1 MNFGILQSVALKDLW
16 PGEATYFTPWL
27 AENLDILGE
36 KLGMELTL
44 DSTEVSAGNFSADIV
59 ARDLST
65 NRLVIIENQYGRTDH
80 SHLGQIITY
89 SSILGADTVVWVA
102 ESIRQ
107 EHKTAIDFLNQH
119 LKESLQFYA
128 LEVAVIRI
136 DDSRPAYTLN
146 LACAPTELIAVAE
159 NEEPSE
165 LKQKYRAYYQG
176 LLDELR
182 TRYQFTNARIGQP
195 QNWYTFSS
203 ENSRVFVYS
212 TSFAQKGRVRAEVYI
227 DCADKAKNEA
237 LFDLLLSNRLE
248 IESMMGQELSWERL
262 EARRACRIAMYRDGD
277 IDAPS
282 ETLEEIKQWVIMA
295 LLKFKQIFPE
305 RIQQALRRIG
315 QTGQMDQVSSLP
327 APAEPS

>member
-1 MNFGILQSVALKDLW
+1 MNFGLLQPVALKDLW
-16 PGEATYFTPWL
+16 PGEATHFTPWL

-65 NRLVIIENQYGRTDH
+65 NRVVVIENQYGRTDH
-80 SHLGQIITY
+80 CHLGQIITY
-89 SSILGADTVVWVA
+89 SSVLGANAVVWVA

-119 LKESLQFYA
+119 LKEGLQFYA
-128 LEVAVIRI
+128 LEVSVVRI
-136 DDSRPAYTLN
+136 DDSRPAYTFN
-146 LACAPTELIAVAE
+146 LACAPAEVIALPR

-165 LKQKYRAYYQG
+165 IKQKYRTYFQG
-176 LLDELR
+176 LIDDLR
-182 TRYQFTNARIGQP
+182 TQHQFTNARAGQP

-203 ENSRVFVYS
+203 ENSRVFLYS
-212 TSFAQKGRVRAEVYI
+212 TSFAQQGRVRAEVYI

-237 LFDLLLSNRLE
+237 LFELLFASRAE
-248 IESMMGQELSWERL
+248 IEAAMGYELSWERL
-262 EARRACRIAMYRDGD
+262 EARRACRIAVYRDGD

-282 ETLEEIKQWVIMA
+282 ETLEEIKRWAIMA
-295 LLKFKQIFPE
+295 LLKFKAVFPE
-305 RIQQALRRIG
+305 RIMQAYRQVNR
-315 QTGQMDQVSSLP
+315 TGSLVSSQQT
-327 APAEPS
+327 EHV